1 MHGFYVFN
9 ICRTYVHKD
18 VDIRVVGYYNAN
30 IKITF
35 QKTWETKTQV
45 FPYTLLSLRRCD
57 EVDCEKLREMIIEM
71 LGEINSEKFLIKI
84 WTILKKHVEKG
95 GG

>member
-1 MHGFYVFN
+1 M
-9 ICRTYVHKD
+9 
-18 VDIRVVGYYNAN
+18 
-30 IKITF
+30 
-35 QKTWETKTQV
+35 
-45 FPYTLLSLRRCD
+45 
-57 EVDCEKLREMIIEM
+57 DCEKLREMIIEM